1 MRKQTKIAAVVSAA
15 ALLALGAS
23 MTSFAASKGTW
34 MMVDGEWYCYDKN
47 GDAYENVFCSSNGKE
62 YYVGDDGQ
70 LVRSEWVDYD
80 GSYYFVNSSGA
91 KITNDWRLTTPY
103 DDDTADEE
111 WYYFKSNGK
120 RAENEKITYKGK
132 TYYFDTD
139 GKMLTGWVTTGDSA
153 TSVNEATGYE
163 KDHTFY
169 CDETGARV
177 EGAWVKNTE
186 PGTDDDDADADE
198 YWYYLKSS
206 GKVANG
212 KQSNVKGQG
221 FVFGNKDDN
230 FGQMLTNWV
239 GGTKDGDSYKYEE
252 IGGEDSV
259 AQLSDYASNGVV
271 YYCMYDEDK
280 ADGHIQKNKW
290 RKTWR
295 PEDAY
300 EEDEDE
306 DKYWYWLEKDGKAY
320 IPDSDDMKA
329 TGYAYDLGDGAL
341 EVDGSQFSFAKKKI
355 NSKDYFFNA
364 DGEMLSDFVNV
375 VHTEDANVIDL
386 GMYYFGG
393 SSDGSMK
400 TGSQTVKDDNG
411 DSFKFYFG
419 TKDNNTTGEAKG
431 KGVTG
436 NKNNKL
442 YYMGHLVAAEDY
454 KYQPV
459 WYDMDNNGEDDTL
472 FIVNQNGSIQHS
484 ALEYKEDGDILID
497 AKTNKVAFK
506 TKNTKDNVWDKYSV
520 LDEENADKLIINVE
534 VLDEK
539 VVMPIN
545 EVYDPATPDD
555 ASPANAQ

>member
-47 GDAYENVFCSSNGKE
+47 GDAYTNVFCSSNGKE

-70 LVRSEWVDYD
+70 LVRSAWVEYD
-80 GSYYFVNSSGA
+80 GNYYFVNSAGA

-132 TYYFDTD
+132 SYYFDTD

-177 EGAWVKNTE
+177 EGAWVKDTE

-198 YWYYLKSS
+198 YWYYLKKAT
-206 GKVANG
+206 GKPATG
-212 KQSNVKGQG
+212 KQSNINGQIYL
-221 FVFGNKDDN
+221 FNEE
-230 FGQMLTNWV
+230 GQMQSGWV
-239 GGTKDGDSYKYEE
+239 ARSDSSTKNFVQLDKEDEEQDMILLSEYADSEVYYCGDEDDGHAKKNKWLKTWLPSDTEEEEDDKEWFWFDKNGKLYRASGSDATVKAQKYKLEEGDLVYDGDS
-252 IGGEDSV
+252 IT
-259 AQLSDYASNGVV
+259 GV
-271 YYCMYDEDK
+271 E
-280 ADGHIQKNKW
+280 
-290 RKTWR
+290 
-295 PEDAY
+295 
-300 EEDEDE
+300 
-306 DKYWYWLEKDGKAY
+306 
-320 IPDSDDMKA
+320 
-329 TGYAYDLGDGAL
+329 
-341 EVDGSQFSFAKKKI
+341 KKKV
-355 NSKDYFFNA
+355 NSKDYWFRP
-364 DGEMLSDFVNV
+364 DGVMLAKFYM
-375 VHTEDANVIDL
+375 IDDN
-386 GMYYFGG
+386 MYYFGG
-393 SSDGSMK
+393 SDDGSMK
-400 TGSQTVKDDNG
+400 TGSQTIKDDNG

-419 TKDNNTTGEAKG
+419 TKDSTTEK
-431 KGVTG
+431 KGVGITG

-442 YYMGHLVAAEDY
+442 YYEGHLVAADDY

-459 WYDMDNNGEDDTL
+459 EVLGAT

-484 ALEYKEDGDILID
+484 NVEYKEDGDILINAKNETGAEVKFVENGRTKYAITD
-497 AKTNKVAFK
+497 ATLK
-506 TKNTKDNVWDKYSV
+506 
-520 LDEENADKLIINVE
+520 NVE
-534 VLDEK
+534 FYVE
-539 VVMPIN
+539 PIN
-545 EVYDPATPDD
+545 PKNVMAITSSKDITVSNPTVM
-555 ASPANAQ
+555 NAIVE